1 MPTPLPPLGVIFH
14 PSFPPETL
22 ATYARRAEEAGLSE
36 LWLWDD
42 CFLPGALT
50 SAAIALSATSH
61 LKVGIG
67 LIPATV
73 YHPLFAAM
81 EITTLA
87 QAFPGRFMPG
97 FGHGVDG
104 WMKQIGAAPQSSM
117 KTLEQTVRVIRALLR
132 GDRITVH
139 AHDLDLDAVQMQRIP
154 AQPPPIY
161 VGAMREKSL
170 QLTGR
175 VADGTIL
182 TGMSAPAYVR
192 WAREQIAIGLRERD
206 PGLQPHRVVVY
217 AEAKVSPDGKTAR
230 DVVRRSFAA
239 RFGTWAEVHL
249 KALGVWDEAQALHER
264 YGVEMASR
272 MPEAWIDELSVSG
285 TPDQAAATLGRLA
298 DAGAGAIILQ
308 PLDGDPDCFEEY
320 LRYLLPLFR

>member
-1 MPTPLPPLGVIFH
+1 MSTVTPALGVIFH

-22 ATYARRAEEAGLSE
+22 TTYARRAEEAGFSE

-42 CFLPGALT
+42 CFLPGAFT
-50 SAAIALSATSH
+50 SAAIALTATTH

-73 YHPLFAAM
+73 YNPLFAAM

-104 WMKQIGAAPQSSM
+104 WMKQIGAAPLSSI
-117 KTLEQTVRVIRALLR
+117 KTLEQTVRTVRALLR
-132 GDRITVH
+132 GDRVTVH
-139 AHDLDLDAVQMQRIP
+139 EHGLHLDGVHMERVPD
-154 AQPPPIY
+154 QPPPIY
-161 VGAMREKSL
+161 IGAMREKSL

-175 VADGTIL
+175 AAEGTIL

-192 WAREQIAIGLRERD
+192 WAREQIAAGMRERD

-217 AEAKVSPDGKTAR
+217 AEAKVSPDGVTAR
-230 DVVRRSFAA
+230 EVVRRSFAS

-249 KALGVWDEAQALHER
+249 KALGVWDEARALHEK

-272 MPEAWIDELSVSG
+272 MPEAWIDDLSVSG
-285 TPDQAAATLGRLA
+285 TPEQAAASIARLGEAGA
-298 DAGAGAIILQ
+298 DAVILQ
-308 PLDGDPDCFEEY
+308 PLSGDPDCFEAY